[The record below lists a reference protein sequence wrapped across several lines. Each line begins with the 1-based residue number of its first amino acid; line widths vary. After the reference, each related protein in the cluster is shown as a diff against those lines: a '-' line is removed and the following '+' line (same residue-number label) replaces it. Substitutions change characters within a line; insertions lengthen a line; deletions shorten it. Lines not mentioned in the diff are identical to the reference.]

1 MAPPPSTAAGLPTTA
16 AAARPSTRETPQS
29 PVIALVLRVLTFLAL
44 LISVI
49 LIGTDTIR
57 GYKFND
63 FSAYSYMFAS
73 GIIGIIYTFTQIG
86 FKISHLTSGYQSG
99 VDGGWLLIDF
109 YGDKVLSY
117 MLATGTATGFGLTV
131 DLNHSSGRYSGFLN
145 KANASASLL
154 FFAFMFS
161 AVSSVFSS
169 LALIPKRP

>member
-1 MAPPPSTAAGLPTTA
+1 MAPPPTPAAGLPTTA
-16 AAARPSTRETPQS
+16 AAARPSTGETPPS

-49 LIGTDTIR
+49 LIGTNTIR
-57 GYKFND
+57 GFKFND

-86 FKISHLTSGYQSG
+86 FKISHLTAGYQSG
-99 VDGGWLLIDF
+99 LDGWLLIDF

-117 MLATGTATGFGLTV
+117 MLATGAAAGFGLTV

-145 KANASASLL
+145 KANGSASLL
-154 FFAFMFS
+154 FFAFVFS

-169 LALIPKRP
+169 FALIPKRP

>member
-1 MAPPPSTAAGLPTTA
+1 MAPPPSTSASLPTTTA
-16 AAARPSTRETPQS
+16 AQPSTTETSPS
-29 PVIALVLRVLTFLAL
+29 PVIALLLRGLTFLAL
-44 LISVI
+44 FISVI
-49 LIGTDTIR
+49 LNGTNTIQ

-73 GIIGIIYTFTQIG
+73 GIIGILYTIFQIG
-86 FKISHLTSGYQSG
+86 FKISHLTGGYQSG
-99 VDGGWLLIDF
+99 LDGWLLIDF
-109 YGDKVLSY
+109 YGDKVVSY
-117 MLATGTATGFGLTV
+117 VLATGAAAGFGLTV
-131 DLNHSSGRYSGFLN
+131 DLNHSSGRYSRFLN